1 MPFRGKL
8 EYLGYQFSSVQS
20 SHSVLSDSLRP
31 HETAVSQTSLSI
43 TTSQNLLR
51 IMSIELVMP
60 SKHLIFYHSLSSCFN
75 LSQHQDLFQWVSSS
89 HKWPNYW
96 RFRFSIRPS
105 NEYSGLI
112 IFTIDW
118 LDLPAIQGT
127 LKGLLQHHSSKASIF
142 RDSAFFTV
150 QHSHPY
156 MTTGKI
162 ISLAK
167 RTFVGNSK
175 IQQSQKL
182 VLWEDKQNWQ
192 TISQTHQ
199 ETKGEKSNQ

>member
-8 EYLGYQFSSVQS
+8 EHLGYQFSSVQS

-31 HETAVSQTSLSI
+31 HETAVPQTSLSI

-51 IMSIELVMP
+51 LMSIELVMP

-127 LKGLLQHHSSKASIF
+127 LKSLLQHHSSKASIIWH
-142 RDSAFFTV
+142 SAFVIV
-150 QHSHPY
+150 QLSQPY
-156 MTTGKI
+156 MNNYWKNH
-162 ISLAK
+162 SL
-167 RTFVGNSK
+167 
-175 IQQSQKL
+175 
-182 VLWEDKQNWQ
+182 D
-192 TISQTHQ
+192 
-199 ETKGEKSNQ
+199 